1 MIPYALVSHSESPD
15 STSVDLPKRNFLKTG
30 ATAALGSVVF
40 GAAFTAPVCG
50 VSKEKAV
57 KYVGLVIGLSEEAV
71 PLLNLLGARDIA
83 ILVDAKVIPALEKL
97 KDALADVDVPEA
109 GSALQ
114 TVRNVIS
121 GVRTALANLPD
132 SPRRTTIMGILSSIS
147 ILLLTI
153 EAFIDSEMPVVA
165 ASVRS
170 QSAKQSMTESIN
182 KVFEATKP

>member
-1 MIPYALVSHSESPD
+1 MDRRQMLV
-15 STSVDLPKRNFLKTG
+15 TTG
-30 ATAALGSVVF
+30 LGVAGFATGTGFS
-40 GAAFTAPVCG
+40 APACG

-57 KYVGLVIGLSEEAV
+57 KYVGLTIDLSKEAV
-71 PLLNLLGARDIA
+71 PLLNLLNARDIA
-83 ILVDAKVIPALEKL
+83 ALVDAKVIPALEKL

-114 TVRNVIS
+114 TVRNVIN

-132 SPRRTTIMGILSSIS
+132 SPRRTTVMAILSTIS
-147 ILLLTI
+147 VFLLTI
-153 EAFIDSEMPVVA
+153 EAFIDSEMPAVA

-170 QSAKQSMTESIN
+170 QSTKQSMTESIN